1 MLLYRCAKALLYAL
15 AAFIGILFI
24 CGNRQPACVAAAFML
39 IPVCLLLFWL
49 QKRLWLRANQRMPLT
64 CVQATLVNHRQ
75 VYEGAQMSHY
85 KASFLTFETEDGA
98 QLEFE
103 VTREE
108 FDRIQIGA
116 KGPLEYR
123 GGMYRGFRGKRDEEN
138 AEAT

>member
-1 MLLYRCAKALLYAL
+1 MLLYRCAKALLCAL

-49 QKRLWLRANQRMPLT
+49 QKRLWLRMNQRQPII
-64 CVQATLVNHRQ
+64 CVEATLVNRRQ
-75 VYEGAQMSHY
+75 VYEGTRNSHC
-85 KASFLTFETEDGA
+85 KTSFLTFETEDGA

-103 VTREE
+103 VSRED
-108 FDRIQIGA
+108 FDRIQIGV

-123 GGMYRGFRGKRDEEN
+123 GRLYVSFRRVNNK
-138 AEAT
+138 

>member
-1 MLLYRCAKALLYAL
+1 MLLYRCVKALLYAL

-49 QKRLWLRANQRMPLT
+49 QKRLWLRANQRMPLV

-75 VYEGAQMSHY
+75 VYEGRVATY
-85 KASFLTFETEDGA
+85 KASFLTFETEFGE
-98 QLEFE
+98 QIEFE
-103 VTREE
+103 VSREE

-123 GGMYRGFRGKRDEEN
+123 GRLYVSFRRVNNK
-138 AEAT
+138 